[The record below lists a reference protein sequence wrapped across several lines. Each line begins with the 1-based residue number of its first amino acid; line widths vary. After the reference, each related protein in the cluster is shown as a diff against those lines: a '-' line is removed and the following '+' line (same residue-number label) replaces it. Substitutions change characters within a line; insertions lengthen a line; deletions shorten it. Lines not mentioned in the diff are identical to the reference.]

1 MKTSVARK
9 IRLDKILWVEDNKN
23 GKIMP
28 IVLGN
33 NKTSYLDILNNKVYK
48 NIEFDE
54 EDDRLDLVEEALYKN
69 LGLDENEMHL
79 TETSSMLGR
88 EYIARPEGLKNSK
101 SSFLKYFYS
110 KMYLWDYSVT
120 ATNTCDNSFPSH
132 TTYNIGS
139 FCEFNYASKKDIMD
153 MQKYFQK
160 QMDIRL
166 NRDVEL
172 EK

>member
-1 MKTSVARK
+1 MKTNVERK

-23 GKIMP
+23 GKISP
-28 IVLGN
+28 IVLGK
-33 NKTSYLDILNNKVYK
+33 NKTSYLDILTNKTYN

-69 LGLDENEMHL
+69 LGLNENEMNL
-79 TETSSMLGR
+79 TETSAMLGR
-88 EYIARPEGLKNSK
+88 EYIARPEDLKNSK
-101 SSFLKYFYS
+101 SPILKYFYS
-110 KMYLWDYSVT
+110 KMYLWDYSILS
-120 ATNTCDNSFPSH
+120 ANTHDNSFPSH

-139 FCEFNYASKKDIMD
+139 FCEFNYASKKDIID
-153 MQKYFQK
+153 MQKYFQR

>member
-1 MKTSVARK
+1 MKTSVVKK

-23 GKIMP
+23 GKIIP

-33 NKTSYLDILNNKVYK
+33 DKTSYLDMLNNKVYK

-54 EDDRLDLVEEALYKN
+54 EDDRLDLVEMALYKN
-69 LGLDENEMHL
+69 LGLDENEMFL
-79 TETSSMLGR
+79 SETSSMLGR
-88 EYIARPEGLKNSK
+88 EYIARPEGLKNSQ
-101 SSFLKYFYS
+101 SPFLKYFYS
-110 KMYLWDYSVT
+110 KMYLWDYSVSS
-120 ATNTCDNSFPSH
+120 ANTQDNSFPSH
-132 TTYNIGS
+132 TTYNIGN
-139 FCEFNYASKKDIMD
+139 FCKLNYASKKDIMD